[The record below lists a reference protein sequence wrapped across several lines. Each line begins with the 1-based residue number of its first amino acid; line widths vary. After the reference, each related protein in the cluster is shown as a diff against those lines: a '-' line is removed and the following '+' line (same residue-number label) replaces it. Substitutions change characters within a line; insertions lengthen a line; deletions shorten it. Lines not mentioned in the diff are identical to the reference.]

1 MFQNECRT
9 CRSFLHVQPF
19 CWRGPL
25 QCWAQPRGICTIQT
39 RSLDMAHMYAAP
51 RYRMRVYIVQNKPP
65 NNYNSCKTWQKCFK
79 QPSSM
84 TCCKTAAALFCTLGI
99 YPDVV
104 LSRWTLPRFKSLNAS
119 YQSHCA
125 CRSKM
130 TPSKT
135 VLHALEPAVVWCVM
149 LPHIL
154 VEHLCSSSCAQTNTL
169 WAQSPGCNTWVY
181 T

>member
-1 MFQNECRT
+1 MSVGPAG
-9 CRSFLHVQPF
+9 RSCTFNHFVGEGHCNVELNLEASARFKHDH
-19 CWRGPL
+19 WI
-25 QCWAQPRGICTIQT
+25 WHIC
-39 RSLDMAHMYAAP
+39 MHMYAAP

-169 WAQSPGCNTWVY
+169 
-181 T
+181 